1 MKKVNNFYSLTVL
14 AKNTSFWMFDR
25 VLNVPLDYPS
35 CFTMVIREHLIYAK
49 LVIIFIPNLE
59 FSPYSELVQGSK
71 TCSLTKVNKMIIHLN

>member
-1 MKKVNNFYSLTVL
+1 MKKVNKFYSLTVL

-35 CFTMVIREHLIYAK
+35 CFTMALRERLIYAK
-49 LVIIFIPNLE
+49 LVIIFIPNLG